1 MGKLKKITR
10 TDILDY
16 LNLTVGSILF
26 AYGLVAFTTP
36 NKIVP
41 VGVTGIAHILQFLFS
56 MPMGA
61 TILLVNIILVILQI
75 KILGAKSAGKTMIV
89 TVICSVA
96 IDVLAIFKDKIAMTM
111 DPLMASIFGSIIC
124 GVGIAMTFKGGG
136 NTGGMDIVS
145 QICHHKWN
153 IPITDTLMASNIAV
167 VLLAGY
173 IFGMMPMLYSI
184 TYVYL
189 SNVVIDAFLDGMP
202 VFRNVFIITK
212 NPDVVGWAIIEELR
226 RGVTS
231 LNATGIYSGKDVSIL
246 LTAIRRGELHAL
258 EKIIY
263 KYDHHAFVIV
273 GDARSIIGQGFTKLE
288 DEVRFDGIEIDNP
301 KDTSNKNT
309 EKNSEEKQVEA

>member
-231 LNATGIYSGKDVSIL
+231 LNATGIYSGKEVSIL

-273 GDARSIIGQGFTKLE
+273 GDARRIIGQGFTKLE